1 MNFLK
6 KASCIASWDAFGS
19 TRNSTLDTPRFQ
31 SYQTMAA
38 KAPKKVTIIIIGD
51 GTVGKTSILV
61 RYAEQKFDQ
70 NDYNPTVLTKTSVNQ
85 HFEGKEYQLELIDT
99 AGQEGFN
106 QTSTQHYRSADV
118 FLICY
123 SVDNKKSFKNVT
135 RKVSKLH
142 ALNGQV
148 AKAV

>member
-1 MNFLK
+1 MALVDLPK
-6 KASCIASWDAFGS
+6 IRIIA
-19 TRNSTLDTPRFQ
+19 
-31 SYQTMAA
+31 
-38 KAPKKVTIIIIGD
+38 IGD
-51 GTVGKTSILV
+51 GTVGKTSLLV
-61 RYAEQKFDQ
+61 RYAEDTFDTE
-70 NDYNPTVLTKTSVNQ
+70 YTITVNTLTKTSVNQ